1 MPFIRVKGAETG
13 VKYDV
18 NVAHIVDFSPSDA
31 DAKQTS
37 ITMSTG
43 NDMLVAESAQAVRGA
58 IRRAESPATAVDA
71 EPAAAPLTGL

>member
-1 MPFIRVKGAETG
+1 MPFIRVKSAQSG

-58 IRRAESPATAVDA
+58 IRRAENPFAAGKGEAT
-71 EPAAAPLTGL
+71 TGEAGK